1 MSRVGV
7 VATGIVAA
15 AVSLAVA
22 GVAHADDAATP
33 QPPAP
38 APVPAQAGSGVSH
51 GDEAATPQ
59 TPPPAPMPP
68 QAGPHPLLA
77 GTHLAGFLQLPVQS
91 FPQPTLAAMI
101 TVDAFLLGIG
111 ANFTYNGNG
120 NVNGASPATTD
131 KFAFGSVVYGSYAV
145 INRAPFFLHPE
156 VAWITSW
163 APGSAF
169 TQMNIVAPGLGFG
182 FAPWAAPIILDA
194 AWDVNFIFVN
204 GAKPVIASSP
214 ALRIGFLLF

>member
-1 MSRVGV
+1 MSRLGV
-7 VATGIVAA
+7 LATAVVAA
-15 AVSLAVA
+15 AVSMAVA
-22 GVAHADDAATP
+22 GVAHAEDSATP
-33 QPPAP
+33 QTPPP
-38 APVPAQAGSGVSH
+38 APVPAQTGSGVSH
-51 GDEAATPQ
+51 ADDAATPQ

-68 QAGPHPLLA
+68 QAGPHPLLV
-77 GTHLAGFLQLPVQS
+77 GTHLASYFQVAS
-91 FPQPTLAAMI
+91 QPTVAAMI

-120 NVNGASPATTD
+120 NVNGASPATKD